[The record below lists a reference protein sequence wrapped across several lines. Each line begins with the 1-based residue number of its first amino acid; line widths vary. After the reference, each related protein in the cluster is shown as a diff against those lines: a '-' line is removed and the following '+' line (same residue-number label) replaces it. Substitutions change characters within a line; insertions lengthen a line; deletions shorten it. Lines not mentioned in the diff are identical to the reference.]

1 MLNLASF
8 VQMTLSEIADVKDFF
23 QQNTDLHL
31 YFSFHLYLVFKR
43 LDNNQKDV
51 FVFTW

>member
-23 QQNTDLHL
+23 SAK
-31 YFSFHLYLVFKR
+31 YRFA
-43 LDNNQKDV
+43 
-51 FVFTW
+51 FVFFISSIFGFQAIG